1 MSLSIGGNDV
11 TEFFNVLLERI
22 KFPYRE
28 LDLNRSYDWNIM
40 EDLKIRLCTL
50 ADVSYRL
57 YLVVLDVLHDADWRG
72 LESLRLQRSKT
83 Q

>member
-1 MSLSIGGNDV
+1 MSLSFGGDDI
-11 TEFFNVLLERI
+11 TEFFSVLLERI

-50 ADVSYRL
+50 ADVRCQLSL
-57 YLVVLDVLHDADWRG
+57 FLFNLSHDTD
-72 LESLRLQRSKT
+72 
-83 Q
+83 

>member
-50 ADVSYRL
+50 ADVSYRPL
-57 YLVVLDVLHDADWRG
+57 LIVFDVLHDSD
-72 LESLRLQRSKT
+72 
-83 Q
+83 